1 MIFSC
6 FTNLIFIKSIHFY
19 FKILAIYDRFGRLSY
34 GSESLSKDVLEYVVF
49 ERYLTNPYSSWRLH
63 DKIEPTW
70 APPKSP
76 GLTNMNFSFFLFYLT
91 KLAKK
96 IYFYFLF
103 FSVLRSFVQPKPY
116 YIDDSVEDQPKS
128 KFKSS
133 DSHIDEES
141 SIEKLNKPTPN
152 VN

>member
-1 MIFSC
+1 M
-6 FTNLIFIKSIHFY
+6 
-19 FKILAIYDRFGRLSY
+19 
-34 GSESLSKDVLEYVVF
+34 VF

-76 GLTNMNFSFFLFYLT
+76 GLNFSFFIIF
-91 KLAKK
+91 KK
-96 IYFYFLF
+96 TSKKNVLQFSF

-116 YIDDSVEDQPKS
+116 HIDDSIEDKPKS

-133 DSHIDEES
+133 DSHIDDES